1 VYSYNEITEIEKMMQ
16 SIATYECPS
25 NYIDVSSFVQNL
37 AQQSN
42 TNLITHDNVVTKK
55 PRKFKRYD
63 HLKCVVCGDVSS
75 GFHYGAYTCEACK
88 LFFIRAEKNNR
99 EFNKCPNGN
108 CSVNID
114 KRKSCAACRY
124 KMCIASGMD
133 LNKSK
138 FGRHTIETKANE
150 INNHIP
156 NMNLALTEAYQELH
170 NYINIQLI
178 NFNCGSLVKEL
189 KMSFT
194 KFYYKCMA
202 ILSVNK
208 KQAFNS
214 FLLNDYQRQNE
225 YTLDIMMITVFCVL
239 FDVPVSAHLQ
249 NEIINFKFAENF
261 REILKDCREL
271 CDFNLTLKVICL
283 IYVVHFTIELSQND
297 LLSMLK
303 DNSCKK
309 RLIDLVKAEFS
320 LNKFKDTFIEDVMD
334 DFVVDI
340 DGRKRKRSRF
350 ECDKQFKYPDYLVK
364 FNCFTLQLVEI
375 ETLINQYLWNY

>member
-1 VYSYNEITEIEKMMQ
+1 MMQ

-42 TNLITHDNVVTKK
+42 TSLITHDNNQKK

-63 HLKCVVCGDVSS
+63 HLKCVVCGDISS

-124 KMCIASGMD
+124 KMCIAGGMD

-138 FGRHTIETKANE
+138 FGRHTTETKANE
-150 INNHIP
+150 VNHVP
-156 NMNLALTEAYQELH
+156 NMSLALIEAYQELH

-178 NFNCGSLVKEL
+178 NFNCGNLAKEL
-189 KMSFT
+189 KISFN
-194 KFYYKCMA
+194 KFYYKCLT
-202 ILSVNK
+202 ILSINK
-208 KQAFNS
+208 KQGFNTYFMS
-214 FLLNDYQRQNE
+214 DYQRQQE
-225 YTLDIMMITVFCVL
+225 YNLDVMMITVFCVL
-239 FDVPVSAHLQ
+239 FDVPVSVHLQ
-249 NEIINFKFAENF
+249 NEIINFKFAQDF
-261 REILKDCREL
+261 REILKDIREL
-271 CDFNLTLKVICL
+271 CDFNITLKVISL
-283 IYVVHFTIELSQND
+283 IYVVHFAIELSQND
-297 LLSMLK
+297 LLALLK

-320 LNKFKDTFIEDVMD
+320 LNKFKDTFIEDVID
-334 DFVVDI
+334 DFVVDA
-340 DGRKRKRSRF
+340 DSRKRRRTQY
-350 ECDKQFKYPDYLVK
+350 ENDRQFKYPDYLVK

-375 ETLINQYLWNY
+375 ETLINQYLWSY